1 MKSISVDQQAA
12 LEAAFG
18 MPVIFAEV
26 DWAEGLERYVT
37 AGADMAW
44 NSYTWKGIGDV
55 VQIEP
60 IVESSAVE
68 STAVRFT
75 LAGVASSRISQA
87 LATQSQGKRTTL
99 WVGVL
104 NPSANP
110 IALIDTPVV
119 EFEGLLD
126 APAIGETPDD
136 EGVVTTT
143 VSITAESRMASL
155 LGAAVRRYTNEDQL
169 KFAPGDTFFKFAAE
183 MAERL
188 IIFPSAQAQR

>member
-37 AGADMAW
+37 AGADMVW

-87 LATQSQGKRTTL
+87 LSTQSQGKRATL
-99 WVGVL
+99 WLGVL
-104 NPSANP
+104 NPNANP

-119 EFEGLLD
+119 EFQGLLD
-126 APAIGETPDD
+126 APAIGESPDD
-136 EGVVTTT
+136 DGVVTTT

-169 KFAPGDTFFKFAAE
+169 KFAPGDTFFKFSAE

>member
-1 MKSISVDQQAA
+1 VKSISVDQQAA
-12 LEAAFG
+12 LEASFG
-18 MPVIFAEV
+18 LPVIFAEV

-37 AGADMAW
+37 AGADMPW

-87 LATQSQGKRTTL
+87 LSTQSQGKRATL
-99 WVGVL
+99 WLGVL
-104 NPSANP
+104 NPNANP

-119 EFEGLLD
+119 EFQGLLD
-126 APAIGETPDD
+126 APAIGESPDD
-136 EGVVTTT
+136 DGVVTTT
-143 VSITAESRMASL
+143 MSMTAAPRMASL
-155 LGAAVRRYTNEDQL
+155 LGSGVPCYTNEDQL
-169 KFAPGDTFFKFAAE
+169 KFAPGDSFFKFAAE

>member
-37 AGADMAW
+37 AGADMVW

-87 LATQSQGKRTTL
+87 LSTQSQGKRATL
-99 WVGVL
+99 WLGVL
-104 NPSANP
+104 NPNANP

>member
-12 LEAAFG
+12 LEASFG

-75 LAGVASSRISQA
+75 LSGVASSRISQA
-87 LATQSQGKRTTL
+87 LSTQSQGKRATL
-99 WVGVL
+99 WLGVL
-104 NPSANP
+104 NPNANP

-126 APAIGETPDD
+126 APAIGEVPDD
-136 EGVVTTT
+136 DGVVTTT

-169 KFAPGDTFFKFAAE
+169 KFAAGDTFFKFAAE